1 MTGNDIGEGN
11 SKVGVERKVHLLVV
25 DDDKD
30 IQATVRDYF
39 ELHGFSVRTAGDG
52 DTMRQ
57 LLAVQPVD
65 VILMDLQLPGEDGL
79 ALTRELRAKS
89 GMGIVIVTGTDE
101 TIDRVVG
108 LEVGADDYVGKP
120 FDLRELLARVKSV
133 LRRTRPGPVTAA
145 PMEIAQSPAAG
156 EEVRIGQCTLNLAS
170 RQLYDADGNEIP
182 LRSMEFDLLEAFAA
196 NPHRVLSRARLLDLA
211 HSHGEDVFDRS
222 IDVRITRL
230 RKKIEVNPD
239 QPEIL
244 KTVRGAGYMFVP
256 PGKS

>member
-1 MTGNDIGEGN
+1 M
-11 SKVGVERKVHLLVV
+11 ERKAHLLVV
-25 DDDKD
+25 DDDVD
-30 IQATVRDYF
+30 IQATVREYF

-52 DTMRQ
+52 VTMRR
-57 LLAVQPVD
+57 LIADEPVD

-133 LRRTRPGPVTAA
+133 LRRT
-145 PMEIAQSPAAG
+145 QSGSATGLPAA
-156 EEVRIGQCTLNLAS
+156 EADTQAVQNKVVRIGRCTLDLAA
-170 RQLYDADGNEIP
+170 RQLFDADGNEIP
-182 LRSMEFDLLEAFAA
+182 LRRMEFDLLEAFAS

-211 HSHGEDVFDRS
+211 HTHGEDVFDRS
-222 IDVRITRL
+222 VDVRITRL
-230 RKKIEVNPD
+230 RKKIEINPD

-244 KTVRGAGYMFVP
+244 KTVRGVGYMFVP
-256 PGKS
+256 PGKR